1 MKKPQKSVQ
10 KLIKQENEKEFSG
23 PNQPS
28 GYLLS
33 ENIAWLKEQFGESND
48 FVLREFKIGSRFA
61 ALCFFDGLV
70 NKRLLNVD
78 VLAPLQEAQGEVTNQ
93 QIADKLLAVG
103 ELKKSTYLNE
113 AAKGLEDGDSVLMID
128 GDAQFFIIGAKGWS
142 MRSIGQATNEATLRG
157 PQEAFNEN
165 IINNVSMVRRRLHT
179 EKLKIQIRTVGTMT
193 KTKVA
198 VMYLEGVA
206 NEKIIQEVQRRL
218 DAIKEVDSIL
228 DGGCIEQYIEDST
241 YSPFPQMQITQKPD
255 RVSANLLEG
264 RIALVVDGSPEVL
277 IAPALL
283 VQFLQT
289 AEDYYSRIWAGTF
302 ARWIRYIGI
311 LVAVLFPALYIAITS
326 YHQEMLTTAMA
337 ISIAAAREDKPFPAF
352 LEALIMEVALE
363 LLREASIR
371 LPRAISNT
379 LGIVGALVIGQ
390 AAVEAQIIAPQVVV
404 VVALT
409 AIGTFTVPSFEF
421 SYPIRLIRFPLMI
434 LAAIAGLYGVMVGAL
449 FLLIHLV
456 NLKSLGCSYLEP
468 LAPFK
473 FKGLKDVLIRAPR
486 WQMMTKPQ
494 FSQAREDAPHNFWQR
509 SFLKVKGNGY
519 E

>member
-1 MKKPQKSVQ
+1 MRKPQKSVQ
-10 KLIKQENEKEFSG
+10 KLLEKETEKQFSG
-23 PNQPS
+23 PNQPIS
-28 GYLLS
+28 YLLS
-33 ENIAWLKEQFGESND
+33 ENIAWIKERFGESND
-48 FVLREFKIGSRFA
+48 FVLREFKIGSRDA
-61 ALCFFDGLV
+61 ALCFFDGLID
-70 NKRLLNVD
+70 KRLLNVD
-78 VLAPLQEAQGEVTNQ
+78 VLAALQAAKGEVSYRD
-93 QIADKLLAVG
+93 IGEKLLAVG
-103 ELKKSTYLNE
+103 ELKESAYLNE
-113 AAKGLEDGDSVLMID
+113 AAKGLEDGDGVLLVD
-128 GDAQFFIIGAKGWS
+128 KATEFYIIGAKGWN

-157 PQEAFNEN
+157 PQEAFNES
-165 IINNVSMVRRRLHT
+165 IINNVSMLRRRLHT
-179 EKLKIQIRTVGTMT
+179 EKLKIQIRTIGTMT

-198 VMYLEGVA
+198 VAYLDGIV
-206 NEKIIQEVQRRL
+206 NEKIVEEIQRRL

-228 DGGCIEQYIEDST
+228 DGGCIEQYIEDNT

-264 RIALVVDGSPEVL
+264 RVAIIVDGSPEVL

-289 AEDYYSRIWAGTF
+289 AEDYYSRIWAGSF

-311 LVAVLFPALYIAITS
+311 FVAVLFPALYIAITS
-326 YHQEMLTTAMA
+326 YHQDMLTTAMA
-337 ISIAAAREDKPFPAF
+337 ISIAAAREGKPFPAF

-404 VVALT
+404 VVDLT
-409 AIGTFTVPSFEF
+409 AIGTFAVPSFEF

-434 LAAIAGLYGVMVGAL
+434 LAAIAGLYGVMVGVL

-456 NLKSLGCSYLEP
+456 NLKSVGCFYLEP
-468 LAPFK
+468 IAPLK
-473 FKGLKDVLIRAPR
+473 LRGLKDVIIRAPR

-494 FSQAREDAPHNFWQR
+494 FTKAKENAPQNFWQR
-509 SFLKVKGNGY
+509 NFLKVKGNGY